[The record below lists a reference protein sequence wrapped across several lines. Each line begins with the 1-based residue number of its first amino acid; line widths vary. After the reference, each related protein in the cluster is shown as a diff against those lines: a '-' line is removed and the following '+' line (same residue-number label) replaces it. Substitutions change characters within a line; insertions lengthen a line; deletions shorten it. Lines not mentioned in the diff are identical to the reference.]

1 MSGEKPG
8 SNKENNN
15 VPNAD
20 KSRRGS
26 NASIRERSNSKE
38 DKRSRSK
45 DKAAAKNKR
54 SSSKDSKGA
63 SNAASRESTASN
75 GRAINKGYWSG
86 SYFVFQHSKNCLYSL
101 EIILKQPDFRHTSI
115 F

>member
-1 MSGEKPG
+1 MSIFSGEKPG

-26 NASIRERSNSKE
+26 NASIRDRSNSR
-38 DKRSRSK
+38 DNQRSRSK
-45 DKAAAKNKR
+45 DKAAAVAKNKR

-63 SNAASRESTASN
+63 AAASSRESTASN
-75 GRAINKGYWSG
+75 GRAIDKGCWSG
-86 SYFVFQHSKNCLYSL
+86 SYLLSNSA
-101 EIILKQPDFRHTSI
+101 
-115 F
+115 